1 MYERSLGFGKQINLS
16 PNIKHMKT
24 SVVKNIVLSLVI
36 SAITAVIPA
45 SVSAQSTAVQASE
58 NLTEVSYLGNSTE
71 FFKFEVNLKQ
81 PANQRLILRIMDEH
95 NNELYREAV
104 TTKEFTKLVKIARTD
119 YARLH
124 FYRYRKW
131 KQLFKNVHDHFR
143 SF

>member
-1 MYERSLGFGKQINLS
+1 
-16 PNIKHMKT
+16 MKT

-36 SAITAVIPA
+36 SAITVIIPA
-45 SVSAQSTAVQASE
+45 SVSAQSTTVPASE

-81 PANQRLILRIMDEH
+81 PSNQRLILRIMDEH

-124 FYRYRKW
+124 FIVTG
-131 KQLFKNVHDHFR
+131 NGN
-143 SF
+143 SFSKTFMITSEVSENFIIREVSSK